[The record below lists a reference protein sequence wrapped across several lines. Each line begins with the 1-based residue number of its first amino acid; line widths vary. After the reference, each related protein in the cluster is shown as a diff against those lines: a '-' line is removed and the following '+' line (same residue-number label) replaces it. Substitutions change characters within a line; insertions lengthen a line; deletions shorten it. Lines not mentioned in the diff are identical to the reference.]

1 MSSRHL
7 AHLHHFAVALVLLTL
22 GPSALG
28 SHTAIAQAAAAP
40 EKEQAPL
47 SPEEIAERDSR
58 KACKVA
64 LCAIYHN
71 RKPADGELRCDLLK
85 TWHKET
91 ISKVLAKGGIT
102 WPWGNARCTSAI
114 HVKRETIIKA
124 VSEPKFEAAFENHKV
139 HCELQRDA
147 DKYEV
152 ELEITPKVTFENG
165 KAVKASLNWGKI
177 QAPTMAKGAL
187 WSATAADN
195 TFGVF
200 QGKLVEDI
208 NDFFDAK
215 CMEVKDEWQG
225 K

>member
-1 MSSRHL
+1 MNSRYTSFPRH
-7 AHLHHFAVALVLLTL
+7 AAVALFLLTL
-22 GPSALG
+22 GALAPD
-28 SHTAIAQAAAAP
+28 SRQAVAQTP
-40 EKEQAPL
+40 PGKEVEQAPL
-47 SPEEIAERDSR
+47 SPEEIAERESR

-91 ISKVLAKGGIT
+91 ITKVLAKSGVT
-102 WPWGNARCTSAI
+102 WPWGDARCTSDI
-114 HVKRETIIKA
+114 HVKRETILKA
-124 VSEPKFEAAFENHKV
+124 VSEPKFEATFDRHKV
-139 HCELQRDA
+139 QCELQRDA
-147 DKYEV
+147 DKYKV

-177 QAPTMAKGAL
+177 QAPTLAKGAL

-200 QGKLVEDI
+200 QSKLVEDI
-208 NDFFDAK
+208 NDFFEAK